1 MRLQRLPGHEVR
13 RAAAELGKMAAEA
26 PRRVSVPAA
35 LAVSGGVVIWGNGVV
50 LVQRRL
56 GGSAGE
62 VITLAA
68 HPTAGLIALAI
79 LRLRGWHGSDLG
91 LSPKAIAPRGRWG
104 ALLVILVA
112 ALSAFGFARGGMC
125 REEVT
130 LRLSLVR
137 LLVGTA
143 LGEELVHRG
152 LMPAI
157 WTATRSSPLG
167 VLVANAATFGAWHVA
182 GAWAKPWPARI
193 VEVGVPTLLGAPLFL
208 WARLRTGGVSAPTLL
223 HAAVNLPGLI
233 AGCRR

>member
-1 MRLQRLPGHEVR
+1 MRLQRLLEQEVR

-26 PRRVSVPAA
+26 PRRVSIPAA
-35 LAVSGGVVIWGNGVV
+35 LALSGGIAIWGNGVV

-56 GGSAGE
+56 GGAAGE
-62 VITLAA
+62 VITLAV
-68 HPTAGLIALAI
+68 HPTAALIALAI
-79 LRLRGWHGSDLG
+79 LRLRGWRGSDLG
-91 LSPKAIAPRGRWG
+91 LSPRALAPRGRWN
-104 ALLVILVA
+104 ALLVLVA

-125 REEVT
+125 HQDVA
-130 LRLSLVR
+130 LRLSIVR
-137 LLVGTA
+137 LLLGTA

-193 VEVGVPTLLGAPLFL
+193 AEIAVPTVLGAPLFL

-223 HAAVNLPGLI
+223 HAAINLPGLI